1 MTDKEIIYNYD
12 VFISYRHLEEDK
24 KWAKWLLESL
34 ETWRVPKELV
44 KKGFPNRIGRV
55 FRDEEELPSSSDL
68 NKSIEKALIHSKY
81 LVVIC
86 SKNTPESIW
95 VEREIKMFKELGRF
109 NRIIALLI
117 DGEPYE
123 SFNKELTYIEE
134 NGIIKNIE
142 PLAADVR
149 KRNDQKEKETKQ
161 IALLKILS
169 RILACNFDELRQ
181 REKLR
186 EKRKLRNKLLIAFSL
201 LIVLISAILF
211 TWDYNRVKTTYYNSF
226 VYQYGIPKGI
236 GKLTK
241 SQYSKRTITYIFE
254 EQRRTLKSVKRVNSY
269 GRLRDDENNFN
280 ISIWIPEID
289 TRGGV
294 KRVVCKDHNNKIV
307 MIREYSADLKI
318 IELQNEFNLPFIS
331 GGNEIVRYEVSYNDD
346 GYVTNELY
354 YRDAWN
360 TPISDK
366 DGFYGK
372 RYEVDNNGVVTA
384 EYGINFDGNVEA
396 NNEGMY
402 KLQFNYDN
410 NYNLIKE
417 EFIDENNNLIYIGTN
432 YGYSYIKKDY
442 DKNGNLIKKSF
453 FDENNQSIKSNYF
466 GSASIVYDIDNR
478 GNVTNITSYDE
489 NNNLFL
495 TPYIIDNYI
504 SYCIHRMKY
513 DDKGNIIEGSFY
525 DVNTNKYITGEIYHK
540 YKRLYDYND
549 NLIEESYYDKND
561 NLIICDDNYAIY
573 RIKYDDKFN
582 VIEESYYDTKSKPT
596 IQYEYYHLVEYKYNQ
611 FNQITNKKYYGTNNK
626 LVLGFYGFNSK
637 FADTRIKYDRTGNVI
652 EESYY
657 DDNNN
662 LILNQKNYAVRKI
675 SYGSQGLK
683 TEESYY
689 GTNNEPIL
697 ITDQYNY
704 FDTNKYKA
712 MLHKIKYEYDTKG
725 NVIEKSFYG
734 TDNKLT
740 LAKIY
745 AAHINVYETLGD
757 ISYINAAKIK
767 YEYSNSMLIKE
778 YYFGT
783 NNEPINGLE
792 NIYAV
797 KYEYLKYD
805 AADYFI
811 KNDSIKNLNI
821 IKTSFYDKKMNP
833 IIADELNYHSKY
845 EGSNYNNEVYIYC
858 DTNDKLTINYQNIAY
873 SIKSYL
879 KEGTRTRVTENY
891 GINNEPVLSYEK
903 FFRQIVRFNDKY
915 YIHSMENYGTNG
927 EPVIGSKGYFYMTN
941 TYDDN
946 VNWVSLRLYGTN
958 NELVLS
964 KKLNYAIFLIEYD
977 ENNREIAEKY
987 FDTNGNPTMN
997 TIGYSSYKIEYDD
1010 YGVPTTNY
1018 YDEKGNWIADYGK

>member
-186 EKRKLRNKLLIAFSL
+186 EKRKLRNKLLITASL
-201 LIVLISAILF
+201 LIISISALLF
-211 TWDYNRVKTTYYNSF
+211 TWDYNRVKTTYYNDF

-236 GKLTK
+236 GKLSK
-241 SQYSKRTITYIFE
+241 SQYSKRTVTYIFE
-254 EQRRTLKSVKRVNSY
+254 EQRRTLKSVKRANSY

-289 TRGGV
+289 ARGGV

-307 MIREYSADLKI
+307 IIREYSADLRI

-402 KLQFNYDN
+402 KLQFTYDN
-410 NYNLIKE
+410 NYNLTKE
-417 EFIDENNNLIYIGTN
+417 ELIDENNNLIYIGTN

-453 FDENNQSIKSNYF
+453 FDENNQSIKSNYS
-466 GSASIVYDIDNR
+466 GSASIVYNIDNR
-478 GNVTNITSYDE
+478 GNVTNITNYDE
-489 NNNLFL
+489 NNNCFL
-495 TPYIIDNYI
+495 QPPILI
-504 SYCIHRMKY
+504 SLSYAKCNMKY
-513 DDKGNIIEGSFY
+513 DDRGNLIELAFF
-525 DVNTNKYITGEIYHK
+525 NKDDKPYTIPRIYHK
-540 YKRLYDYND
+540 YKAKYDDNDNIIEEGYYDKYDQLIETTYNYALVKKKYD
-549 NLIEESYYDKND
+549 KTYNLIEESYYDTNNKPTLNRE
-561 NLIICDDNYAIY
+561 NYHLIKYVYDNYN
-573 RIKYDDKFN
+573 RVTNK
-582 VIEESYYDTKSKPT
+582 SYYDT
-596 IQYEYYHLVEYKYNQ
+596 E
-611 FNQITNKKYYGTNNK
+611 NK
-626 LVLGFYGFNSK
+626 LTTNFYKSSLKSANN
-637 FADTRIKYDRTGNVI
+637 TIKYDKRGNVI

-657 DDNNN
+657 DGNNH
-662 LILNQKNYAVRKI
+662 LILNNRNYAIRKTKYDDKGYKI
-675 SYGSQGLK
+675 
-683 TEESYY
+683 EES
-689 GTNNEPIL
+689 
-697 ITDQYNY
+697 
-704 FDTNKYKA
+704 
-712 MLHKIKYEYDTKG
+712 
-725 NVIEKSFYG
+725 
-734 TDNKLT
+734 
-740 LAKIY
+740 
-745 AAHINVYETLGD
+745 
-757 ISYINAAKIK
+757 
-767 YEYSNSMLIKE
+767 
-778 YYFGT
+778 YFGT
-783 NNEPINGLE
+783 NNEPVILHNEYDYRYDFHKVVYTYDQFGNMIE
-792 NIYAV
+792 RKFYGTDDKPIIGTIDISDYIYVYRDLFVKCAKV
-797 KYEYLKYD
+797 KYEYSNSFLIKESYYGINDEPINTSDNFGIIKYD
-805 AADYFI
+805 YLKSKDLSGLITNDTKVNNI
-811 KNDSIKNLNI
+811 KKV
-821 IKTSFYDKKMNP
+821 SFYDKNDNP
-833 IIADELNYHSKY
+833 IIIQRYNFHVMYH
-845 EGSNYNNEVYIYC
+845 GNDNNGYIKIYC
-858 DTNDKLTINYQNIAY
+858 DTNNNLTVNTEKEYSY
-873 SIKSYL
+873 SI
-879 KEGTRTRVTENY
+879 
-891 GINNEPVLSYEK
+891 
-903 FFRQIVRFNDKY
+903 D
-915 YIHSMENYGTNG
+915 
-927 EPVIGSKGYFYMTN
+927 N
-941 TYDDN
+941 TYFEDSIIVFIDK
-946 VNWVSLRLYGTN
+946 VYGTN
-958 NELVLS
+958 NEPYY
-964 KKLNYAIFLIEYD
+964 KNYKSISGYNGRQFTFMKFYD
-977 ENNREIAEKY
+977 SNEKPIISFGY
-987 FDTNGNPTMN
+987 FYYTNYYDDNFRLTNVQYLGTNDEPVMGTF
-997 TIGYSSYKIEYDD
+997 GYSSYKINYNEN
-1010 YGVPTTNY
+1010 GTSTTNY
-1018 YDEKGNWIADYGK
+1018 YDDKGNEINKK

>member
-186 EKRKLRNKLLIAFSL
+186 EKRKLRNKLLITASL
-201 LIVLISAILF
+201 LIISISALLF
-211 TWDYNRVKTTYYNSF
+211 TWDYNRVKTTYYNDF

-236 GKLTK
+236 GKLSK
-241 SQYSKRTITYIFE
+241 SQYSKRTVTYIFE
-254 EQRRTLKSVKRVNSY
+254 EQRRTLKSVKRANSY

-289 TRGGV
+289 ARGGV

-307 MIREYSADLKI
+307 IIREYSADLRI

-384 EYGINFDGNVEA
+384 EYGINYDGNVEA
-396 NNEGMY
+396 NREGIY
-402 KLQFNYDN
+402 KLQLNYDN

-417 EFIDENNNLIYIGTN
+417 EFIDKNNNLIYIGN
-432 YGYSYIKKDY
+432 DYGYSYIERGY

-466 GSASIVYDIDNR
+466 GSASLVYNIDNR
-478 GNVTNITSYDE
+478 GNITNITSYDE

-495 TPYIIDNYI
+495 QPPVYRSISYSMHNMIYDDKGNVIEGSFYDNNTNKYITELKYHQYKIKYDNNDNIIQESYYNQNNNLTATYNQYAIIKKEYNDNYNLIRESYYNINDEPVSQIEEYHLIEYKYDNYNRIINKKYFDTNNKLILNNGYWGKGGDCRIKYDKKGNIIEESYYNDKNDLILNERNYSVKKINYDEKGYKIEESYYGINEEPVYSKEYVFTIDNYV
-504 SYCIHRMKY
+504 STHKTKYEY
-513 DDKGNIIEGSFY
+513 DDKGNIIEKSFY
-525 DVNTNKYITGEIYHK
+525 DI
-540 YKRLYDYND
+540 
-549 NLIEESYYDKND
+549 YDK
-561 NLIICDDNYAIY
+561 
-573 RIKYDDKFN
+573 
-582 VIEESYYDTKSKPT
+582 P
-596 IQYEYYHLVEYKYNQ
+596 
-611 FNQITNKKYYGTNNK
+611 
-626 LVLGFYGFNSK
+626 
-637 FADTRIKYDRTGNVI
+637 
-652 EESYY
+652 
-657 DDNNN
+657 
-662 LILNQKNYAVRKI
+662 
-675 SYGSQGLK
+675 
-683 TEESYY
+683 
-689 GTNNEPIL
+689 
-697 ITDQYNY
+697 
-704 FDTNKYKA
+704 
-712 MLHKIKYEYDTKG
+712 ML
-725 NVIEKSFYG
+725 
-734 TDNKLT
+734 LT
-740 LAKIY
+740 L
-745 AAHINVYETLGD
+745 D
-757 ISYINAAKIK
+757 ISDSIGEFEYILVNASKIK
-767 YEYSNSMLIKE
+767 YEYSNSMLIKQS
-778 YYFGT
+778 YYGI
-783 NNEPINGLE
+783 NDEPINAYDNLS
-792 NIYAV
+792 II
-797 KYEYLKYD
+797 KYEYL
-805 AADYFI
+805 DYGYITNLI
-811 KNDSIKNLNI
+811 KNENIKIKNI
-821 IKTSFYDKKMNP
+821 IKNSFYDKNNNP
-833 IIADELNYHSKY
+833 IILKKENYHSEYYGNNNKY
-845 EGSNYNNEVYIYC
+845 SIRIYC
-858 DTNDKLTINYQNIAY
+858 DTNNKLIINNIYKYAYNITEYSYTNNISISVSKNFGINNNPVLNSDGVFKIIYIKNYLSNTI
-873 SIKSYL
+873 
-879 KEGTRTRVTENY
+879 ENY
-891 GINNEPVLSYEK
+891 GINNEPVISKIFKCFRRIE
-903 FFRQIVRFNDKY
+903 FFDNNYKRMYKY
-915 YIHSMENYGTNG
+915 YD
-927 EPVIGSKGYFYMTN
+927 V
-941 TYDDN
+941 
-946 VNWVSLRLYGTN
+946 N
-958 NELVLS
+958 NELIFD
-964 KKLNYAIFLIEYD
+964 KK
-977 ENNREIAEKY
+977 
-987 FDTNGNPTMN
+987 
-997 TIGYSSYKIEYDD
+997 
-1010 YGVPTTNY
+1010 
-1018 YDEKGNWIADYGK
+1018 